1 MVPVAVT
8 KKAFIEIDF
17 TVIFSTLWLTGE
29 GRPLA
34 RIPVEPI
41 VRLSLLIQVLQDFL
55 CQRFFDFVVS
65 GNSFYCSILWIN
77 PE

>member
-8 KKAFIEIDF
+8 KKVFIEIDF
-17 TVIFSTLWLTGE
+17 MVIFSTLWLTGE

-41 VRLSLLIQVLQDFL
+41 VRLSILHSGSSRFSLPTVL
-55 CQRFFDFVVS
+55 
-65 GNSFYCSILWIN
+65 
-77 PE
+77 